1 MIKPKLRFKQRLEE
15 AIAVSASRKVAE
27 LVSKYLT
34 RVTKFKVFAM
44 PGSEQYRNSND
55 HGFGVRF
62 LMTPGAMSVRF
73 NWKTVSVDSA
83 SLQSVDIWTA
93 PGKGVHIKFD
103 TNVSLVKTLP
113 YIAEVL
119 NNLKKIRP
127 GTKFT
132 HLNEETMDDS
142 GRIPLFESA
151 DATEIFDSVVSII
164 TSPNFKKGRVWSI
177 WKSPGMKIFDA
188 IADEFPDLLTKSG
201 TSYSWGGSSS
211 GAEIAAKRDKILDSV
226 EAIRGSISRVS
237 KKEQIEPSSIE
248 KEIENNRE
256 RLTFEAQL
264 TDLENLIK
272 MTVSGASNA
281 LFVAGRGGCL
291 DENTAVNIKNEDSN
305 TIKDI
310 KNLALNHFGLN
321 ELEPNK
327 FYDILNLGIEIESPD
342 GYVPVASIVRKVLC
356 PATVTLKNSAVI
368 NCADTHY
375 LTTKVGSIKVSAL
388 DITKDLIK
396 TRDGFV
402 GIESI
407 SINEDFKADFYDL
420 EVLSD
425 SHLFYTADGICH
437 HNTGKT
443 HTVEATLSN
452 MGLSDGNGYFKN
464 TGSASAAGLYSILFL
479 HRDGILLFDDS
490 DDALKDQTSRNLFKA
505 ATDTKKVR
513 KLSWTKGGFNVVDP
527 DDYEDPQ
534 DIIDENKIPRF
545 FEFTGKIIFI
555 SNLKIDKLDP
565 DGALRTRAFMIDIDP
580 TDVEVYDFM
589 EKIVDDVPLEDGLSL
604 SSKDRKL
611 VIEILRSSKSKQS
624 ANIRKMVRGI
634 NMYAGSQKAG
644 VSVSRSELQRLVEFY
659 A

>member
-1 MIKPKLRFKQRLEE
+1 MIKIKPKLGFRQHLEE

-55 HGFGVRF
+55 RGFGVRF
-62 LMTPGAMSVRF
+62 LITPGAMSVRF

-93 PGKGVHIKFD
+93 PGKGIHIKFD
-103 TNVSLVKTLP
+103 TDTSLVKTLP

-132 HLNEETMDDS
+132 HLNEETVES
-142 GRIPLFESA
+142 ERIPLFEST

-164 TSPNFKKGRVWSI
+164 TSPNFKKGRVWSV
-177 WKSPGMKIFDA
+177 WKSPGMKIFNA

-211 GAEIAAKRDKILDSV
+211 GAEIVAKRDKILDSV
-226 EAIRGSISRVS
+226 EAIRGTVS
-237 KKEQIEPSSIE
+237 KVAKKEQIEPSLIE

-264 TDLENLIK
+264 VDLENLIR

-281 LFVAGRGGCL
+281 LFVAGRGG
-291 DENTAVNIKNEDSN
+291 V
-305 TIKDI
+305 
-310 KNLALNHFGLN
+310 
-321 ELEPNK
+321 
-327 FYDILNLGIEIESPD
+327 
-342 GYVPVASIVRKVLC
+342 
-356 PATVTLKNSAVI
+356 
-368 NCADTHY
+368 
-375 LTTKVGSIKVSAL
+375 
-388 DITKDLIK
+388 
-396 TRDGFV
+396 
-402 GIESI
+402 
-407 SINEDFKADFYDL
+407 
-420 EVLSD
+420 
-425 SHLFYTADGICH
+425 
-437 HNTGKT
+437 GKT
-443 HTVEATLSN
+443 HTVEATLKA
-452 MGLSDGNGYFKN
+452 MGLSDGSGYFKN
-464 TGSASAAGLYSILFL
+464 TGSASAAGLYSMLFL

-644 VSVSRSELQRLVEFY
+644 VSVSRSELQRLIEFY